1 VKIRGFRIELGEV
14 EAVLRACP
22 RVREATVAVCGESPA
37 QRLVAYVVPEERGE
51 PSAGELRKALAQRLP
66 HFMVPAAFVTLKSLP
81 LTPNGKVDRRALPEP
96 GAARAEEASFVAPRT
111 PVEELLAGIWAG
123 VLQIDRVGVH
133 DSFFALGGHS
143 LQGMRLIAQVQ
154 DAFGMAL
161 GVRTL
166 FESPTV
172 AGMALAIA
180 RKLMSQADEEAL
192 AAALAEI
199 DEMDELAE
207 VAELA

>member
-1 VKIRGFRIELGEV
+1 
-14 EAVLRACP
+14 
-22 RVREATVAVCGESPA
+22 
-37 QRLVAYVVPEERGE
+37 
-51 PSAGELRKALAQRLP
+51 
-66 HFMVPAAFVTLKSLP
+66 MVPAAFVALESLP

-96 GAARAEEASFVAPRT
+96 GGARAEEVAFVAPRT
-111 PVEELLAGIWAG
+111 PVEELLAGIWADI
-123 VLQIDRVGVH
+123 LQVDRVGVH
-133 DSFFALGGHS
+133 DSFFDLGGHS

-154 DAFGMAL
+154 DAFGLSL

-180 RKLMSQADEEAL
+180 RQLMAQSDEETL
-192 AAALAEI
+192 AAALAEMS
-199 DEMDELAE
+199 EMDEMAP